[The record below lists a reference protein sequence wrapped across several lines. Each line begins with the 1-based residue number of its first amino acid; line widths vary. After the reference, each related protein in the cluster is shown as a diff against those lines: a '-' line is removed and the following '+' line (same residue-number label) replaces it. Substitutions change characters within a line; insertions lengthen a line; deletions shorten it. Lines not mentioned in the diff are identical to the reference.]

1 MKKKSKAMSPIIQ
14 SLEIGE
20 QVQYPIE
27 KLFSVRTLA
36 CTKGLELN
44 RKYKTTVDRQKKV
57 ITVTRIR

>member
-1 MKKKSKAMSPIIQ
+1 MSPIIQ
-14 SLEIGE
+14 SLGIGE

>member
-14 SLEIGE
+14 SLGIGE